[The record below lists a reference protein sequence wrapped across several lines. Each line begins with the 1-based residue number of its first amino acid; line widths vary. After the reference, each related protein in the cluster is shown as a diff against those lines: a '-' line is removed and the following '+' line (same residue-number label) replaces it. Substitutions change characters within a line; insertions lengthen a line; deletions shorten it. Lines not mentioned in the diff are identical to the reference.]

1 MVKGLARIVRTN
13 TLMFKLGSVMTLNLL
28 IPILLIGSISYY
40 SIYSILQNNIEK
52 GVQSRMKE
60 IEHSMQSSLD
70 NLGYASRQLT
80 LDGDIGKRLEQ
91 YMNPTIPNN
100 LKSEIQSDIESRLT
114 LISYANQ
121 GLGPMYYFIPEQQ
134 MNLFQT
140 MLLKKNVDPM
150 EYPTLFTDPLT
161 LYQGPHPSIYL
172 YSDNIVFSI
181 VQEMTGNK
189 NLPKTYVYIE
199 TNFKVFQDLFPKD
212 AFGFNVNYLI
222 LDSSNKILYSDL
234 NDSYPINSEMS
245 LSGSQSQ
252 VINDKG
258 KKLFVERG
266 EGNWSIVAVVNKRD
280 LSDEIISWSIRYG
293 AIAIGSLIISLLLAW
308 MTWRFINQKLS
319 LLKEEIKQTT
329 DLQFDRPYVPMNIIE
344 FDEVVDRFYL
354 MRTRIRDLIVEVE
367 EKEKNKRKLEV
378 QKLKYQINPHFIH
391 NTLNTIQWIARMHK
405 QEEIVN
411 LVSIFSRILHYNLG
425 KEGEIVHLREEIS
438 ALKDYVALQK
448 IRYNHHFHVLFEIEP
463 DTEELPII
471 RFLIQPLVENAM
483 YHAFTDD
490 NGQITVRVFR
500 ENEAYFIIEVEDN
513 GQGMDAETIQRLL
526 YSDNEKRKSGMG
538 IGLKFVNHMIREYFG
553 EEHRFE
559 ISSELG
565 KGTMIKI
572 RLPILDKEAV
582 Q

>member
-1 MVKGLARIVRTN
+1 MLDWLKKVVQTN
-13 TLMFKLGSVMTLNLL
+13 TLMYRLVSVMIANLL
-28 IPILLIGSISYY
+28 IPIVLIGSISFY

-60 IEHSMQSSLD
+60 IEHTMQSSLD

-100 LKSEIQSDIESRLT
+100 LKYEIQSDIQSRLT

-121 GLGPMYYFIPEQQ
+121 GLGAMYYFIPEQN
-134 MNLFQT
+134 MTLFET
-140 MLLKKNVDPM
+140 MLLNKDVDPM
-150 EYPTLFTDPLT
+150 QYPALFSDPLT
-161 LYQGPHPSIYL
+161 QYQAPHPSIYQ
-172 YSDNIVFSI
+172 YSDSTVFSI

-199 TNFKVFQDLFPKD
+199 TNFKVIEDLFPED
-212 AFGFNVNYLI
+212 AFGFGVSYLI
-222 LDSSNKILYSDL
+222 LDPNNTILYSDIEETYPL
-234 NDSYPINSEMS
+234 NSRLK
-245 LSGSQSQ
+245 LSDAKSQ
-252 VINDKG
+252 VIDDHG
-258 KKLFVERG
+258 RKLFAEQG
-266 EGNWSIVAVVNKRD
+266 EGKWSIVAVVDKSD
-280 LSDEIISWSIRYG
+280 LNNEIISWSTRYLFI
-293 AIAIGSLIISLLLAW
+293 AIASLAVSLLLAW
-308 MTWRFINQKLS
+308 RMWRFIYQKLS
-319 LLKEEIKQTT
+319 LLKLEIKMTT
-329 DLQFDRPYVPMNIIE
+329 DLHFDRPYVPMDIKE

-425 KEGEIVHLREEIS
+425 KEGEIVQVQEEIA

-448 IRYNHHFHVLFEIEP
+448 IRYNHHFRVNFEISE
-463 DTEELPII
+463 DAEQLTIV

-483 YHAFTDD
+483 YHGLIEDD
-490 NGQITVRVFR
+490 GQIMVRVTKDSERF
-500 ENEAYFIIEVEDN
+500 FVIEVEDN
-513 GQGMDAETIQRLL
+513 GQGMDEATIHSLL
-526 YSDNEKRKSGMG
+526 QAGSEQRKSGMG
-538 IGLKFVNHMIREYFG
+538 IGLNFVNHTIREYFG
-553 EEHRFE
+553 EQYAIE
-559 ISSELG
+559 IVSQLG
-565 KGTMIKI
+565 KGTLMRI
-572 RLPILDKEAV
+572 RLPIMNKEALE
-582 Q
+582 